1 MSVISVQSDYDFYIS
16 EIEYFNEREANPDW
30 RIDKLVYD
38 NLYIIA
44 FCKSGEAI
52 YRFNGAE
59 LVVRKGDLL
68 FFPKGLVRSAHSNP
82 DNPWAFYTITFDV
95 RFQNEQSRE
104 LFDRFDCLVRNP
116 QLYKLQ
122 AIFAEFNQVWTGKR
136 NGFMIKCKS
145 LIMDILYT
153 MIKEQ
158 DRMTHG
164 TTHYNAI
171 EQTTNHI
178 LAHYTEHFSID
189 DLARRSG
196 LSSSH
201 FRLLF
206 KKITG
211 MTAVQYQNH
220 IRINKA
226 KDLLMSGEC
235 NVTEA
240 ALSVGFQDIYYFS
253 RLFKQLTGESPSHYI
268 RG

>member
-1 MSVISVQSDYDFYIS
+1 MSVISVQNDYDFYIS
-16 EIEYFNEREANPDW
+16 EIEYFNEREANPEW
-30 RIDKLVYD
+30 RIDGLVYH
-38 NLYIIA
+38 NFYIIA

-52 YRFNGAE
+52 YRFNGTE
-59 LVVRKGDLL
+59 HTVRKGDLL

-82 DNPWAFYTITFDV
+82 DNPWSFYTITFDV
-95 RFQNEQSRE
+95 RFQNEQARE
-104 LFDRFDCLVRNP
+104 LFDRFDYVIRSP

-122 AIFAEFNQVWTGKR
+122 TIFTEFNQVWTGKR
-136 NGFMIKCKS
+136 NGFTIQCKS
-145 LIMDILYT
+145 LIMNILYA
-153 MIKEQ
+153 MIRER
-158 DRMTHG
+158 DRQTHG
-164 TTHYNAI
+164 SAHYNAI

-178 LAHYTEHFSID
+178 LAHYTDHFSIAE
-189 DLARRSG
+189 LARQTG
-196 LSSSH
+196 LSPSH

-253 RLFKQLTGESPSHYI
+253 RLFKQLTGESPSRYI